1 MTYSLA
7 MPWVL
12 TLLPLP
18 WLVWRFLPPH
28 RDRVAAIRVPFFRQ
42 ITDAAGL
49 EARAGAVVLRRKRIQ
64 VFAAAA
70 VWVLVIV
77 GLARPERLGEPVVV
91 ETAAR
96 DVVLA
101 LDISGSM
108 DERDFKA
115 DDGSRQQRLDAVKS
129 VIRNFI
135 AERSGDR
142 IALIIFGTRAYV
154 QAPFTEDL
162 QSLIAFLD
170 QIVVGIAGPNTALGD
185 AIGLGIQTFE
195 ASEVDKR
202 LMILLSDGTDTSSR
216 MTPINAAQIASEKGV
231 VVYTVGV
238 GDPDATGE
246 SRVDLET
253 LQDIANRTGGQFFF
267 ADDETALT
275 AVYSE
280 IDKQNPRATETL
292 SYRPRRSLAHL
303 PLALALL
310 IVLGTVTVFTFAQH
324 RKTRA
329 SQ

>member
-1 MTYSLA
+1 MSYSIAL
-7 MPWVL
+7 PWVL
-12 TLLPLP
+12 ILLPLP
-18 WLVWRFLPPH
+18 WLIWRFVPPH

-42 ITDAAGL
+42 ITEAAGI
-49 EARAGAVVLRRKRIQ
+49 EARSGAVVLRRKRVQ
-64 VFAAAA
+64 VIAGVAI
-70 VWVLVIV
+70 WVLVLF
-77 GLARPERLGEPVVV
+77 GLARPERLGDPIVV

-108 DERDFKA
+108 DERDFKSA
-115 DDGSRQQRLDAVKS
+115 DGERQQRLEAVKS
-129 VIRNFI
+129 VIRSFI

-162 QSLIAFLD
+162 QSLNGFLD

-185 AIGLGIQTFE
+185 AVGLGIKTFQ
-195 ASEVDKR
+195 ASEVDKK

-216 MTPINAAQIASEKGV
+216 MTPINAAQIASDNDV

-246 SRVDLET
+246 SRVDLAT
-253 LQDIANRTGGQFFF
+253 LQDIADRTGGQFFF

-292 SYRPRRSLAHL
+292 SYRPRRNLSHL
-303 PLALALL
+303 PFALALL
-310 IVLGTVTVFTFAQH
+310 ILLGTVAGFTLSRH
-324 RKTRA
+324 NSLRA

>member
-1 MTYSLA
+1 MSYSIA

-12 TLLPLP
+12 ILLPLP

-28 RDRVAAIRVPFFRQ
+28 RDQVAAIRVPFFRQ
-42 ITDAAGL
+42 ITEAAGV

-64 VFAAAA
+64 VIAAIA
-70 VWVLVIV
+70 VWVLVLV
-77 GLARPERLGEPVVV
+77 GLSRPERLGEPIVV

-108 DERDFKA
+108 DDRDFKTA
-115 DDGSRQQRLDAVKS
+115 DGSRQQRLEAVKS
-129 VIRNFI
+129 VIRSFI

-162 QSLIAFLD
+162 QSLNGFLD

-195 ASEVDKR
+195 ASEVEKR

-216 MTPINAAQIASEKGV
+216 MTPINAAQIASDKGV

-246 SRVDLET
+246 SRVDLAT
-253 LQDIANRTGGQFFF
+253 LKEIANRTGGQFFF

-292 SYRPRRSLAHL
+292 SYRPKRSLTHL
-303 PLALALL
+303 PFALALL
-310 IVLGTVTVFTFAQH
+310 IILGTVAGFTLSQRRNA
-324 RKTRA
+324 RA
-329 SQ
+329 RQ

>member
-1 MTYSLA
+1 MSYSIAL
-7 MPWVL
+7 PWVL
-12 TLLPLP
+12 ILLPLP
-18 WLVWRFLPPH
+18 WLIWRFVPPH
-28 RDRVAAIRVPFFRQ
+28 RDRVSAIRVPFFRQ
-42 ITDAAGL
+42 ITEAAGI
-49 EARAGAVVLRRKRIQ
+49 EARSGAVVLRRKRVQ
-64 VFAAAA
+64 VIAGVAI
-70 VWVLVIV
+70 WVLVLF
-77 GLARPERLGEPVVV
+77 GLARPERLGDPIVV
-91 ETAAR
+91 ETTAR

-108 DERDFKA
+108 DERDFKSA
-115 DDGSRQQRLDAVKS
+115 DGERQQRLEAVKS
-129 VIRNFI
+129 VIRSFI

-162 QSLIAFLD
+162 QSLNGFLD

-185 AIGLGIQTFE
+185 AVGLGIKTFQ
-195 ASEVDKR
+195 ASEVDKK

-216 MTPINAAQIASEKGV
+216 MTPINAAQIASDNGV

-246 SRVDLET
+246 SRVDLAT
-253 LQDIANRTGGQFFF
+253 LQDIAVRTGGQFFF
-267 ADDETALT
+267 ADDETALN

-292 SYRPRRSLAHL
+292 SYRPRRNLSHM
-303 PLALALL
+303 PFALALL
-310 IVLGTVTVFTFAQH
+310 ILLGTVAGFTLSQH
-324 RKTRA
+324 NSLRA